1 MTIDPGTLND
11 RITLQRSAITE
22 DPDSSFPIEGFTD
35 IATVWARFRPTGG
48 REFREGSVATA
59 EERATFTILHRDD
72 LDQADRLIFA
82 GKVWNIASISRVG
95 WREAIDIN
103 ATSTGLLP

>member
-11 RITLQRSAITE
+11 RITLQRSAITD
-22 DPDSSFPIEGFTD
+22 DPDAVFPVERFTD
-35 IATVWARFRPTGG
+35 IATVWAKYRPTGG

-59 EERATFTILHRDD
+59 EERATFTIHYRED

-82 GKVWNIASISRVG
+82 GRVWNIVSIARVG
-95 WREAIDIN
+95 WKAALDIN
-103 ATSTGLLP
+103 ATSTGLQP